1 MALSV
6 GLYFGLKDD
15 SPASRNKNS
24 TTTSNDVGANDVG
37 TSNDVGAW
45 LSQIFPEGDEND
57 TASNELSD
65 ESTEDK
71 AEVDPLVESTTKS
84 TTKATTTTATT
95 TKASGIQNVGFTLA
109 PRKFGCFSG

>member
-1 MALSV
+1 MAVIAVALSV

-24 TTTSNDVGANDVG
+24 TTTSNDG
-37 TSNDVGAW
+37 TGAW